1 MYVVIFLILF
11 GFYIYLLIMNK
22 KVYLFRAY
30 LRVRANDEI
39 HRVLKEDIDKF
50 EPLLEEWSYAYKRH
64 SYSKMVFIPR
74 PLKSSYWFTE
84 EEVKKFNL

>member
-11 GFYIYLLIMNK
+11 GFYIYLLIRNK

-64 SYSKMVFIPR
+64 SYSKMVYSQT
-74 PLKSSYWFTE
+74 LKIQLLVY
-84 EEVKKFNL
+84 

>member
-1 MYVVIFLILF
+1 MLVVIFL
-11 GFYIYLLIMNK
+11 GFIYFYLLIRNK
-22 KVYLFRAY
+22 KVYLFREY
-30 LRVRANDEI
+30 LRVRAYDEI

-50 EPLLEEWSYAYKRH
+50 EPLFEEWSYVYKRH

-74 PLKSSYWFTE
+74 PLKSRYWFTE

>member
-1 MYVVIFLILF
+1 MLVVIFL
-11 GFYIYLLIMNK
+11 GFIYFYLLIRNK
-22 KVYLFRAY
+22 KVYLFREY

>member
-11 GFYIYLLIMNK
+11 GFYIYLLIRNK

-50 EPLLEEWSYAYKRH
+50 EPLLEEWSYASIRGIA
-64 SYSKMVFIPR
+64 IP
-74 PLKSSYWFTE
+74 KWFL
-84 EEVKKFNL
+84 FPDP

>member
-11 GFYIYLLIMNK
+11 GFYIYLLIRNK

-30 LRVRANDEI
+30 LRVRAHDEI

-50 EPLLEEWSYAYKRH
+50 ESLLEEWSYAYKRH
-64 SYSKMVFIPR
+64 SYSKMVLFPR

>member
-1 MYVVIFLILF
+1 MLVVIFL
-11 GFYIYLLIMNK
+11 GFIYFYLLIRNK
-22 KVYLFRAY
+22 KVYLFREY
-30 LRVRANDEI
+30 LRVRAYDEI